1 MIDVPK
7 GFRFSGVS
15 AGIKADASKNDMALI
30 SSGEGCAVAGVYTQN
45 LVVAAPVVLD
55 RQRTPSNSIRGV
67 IVNSGNANACTGQQ
81 GFTNAEAMA
90 AATAAEIGCLPEE
103 VLVMSTGI
111 IGVQLPMDKIV
122 EGVKLLNASNGEDE
136 KSLLDAADGFLTTD
150 NGRKT
155 CSRQIDV
162 GSDRITIS
170 GIAKGAGMIG
180 INMATFL
187 SVVMTDANID
197 AATLQSI
204 QSRVI
209 ETTFNCVSVEG
220 HTSTNDTFLLMASG
234 AVGDPLNS
242 EQLQEF
248 EAALGEVCLEL
259 AKMIPADGEGASHVL
274 AIEVIG
280 TGSDDEARVIAETV
294 ANSNLVKTCVAG
306 NDPNWGRIV
315 SAAGYAGVDIDADQI
330 VLHLLGQK
338 LFEHSEPVAF
348 NEAELS
354 AEMKNNREISIRL
367 AVGSGSGKAMIW
379 TSDLTTDYVVFN
391 ADYHT

>member
-1 MIDVPK
+1 MDVPK
-7 GFRFSGVS
+7 GFKFAGVS
-15 AGIKADASKNDMALI
+15 AGIKADSSKKDMALI
-30 SSGEGCAVAGVYTQN
+30 ASDGPCAVAGVYTQN
-45 LVVAAPVVLD
+45 LVVAAPVTLD

-81 GFTNAEAMA
+81 GCANAEAMA
-90 AATAAEIGCLPEE
+90 ASAAAEIGCEAEE

-111 IGVQLPMDKIV
+111 IGVQLPMEKILD
-122 EGVKLLNASNGEDE
+122 GARHLGPLLGGDGE
-136 KSLLDAADGFLTTD
+136 SFLAAADGFLTTD
-150 NGRKT
+150 NGRKIS
-155 CSRQIDV
+155 SRQIDI
-162 GSDRITIS
+162 GSEQITIA

-187 SVVMTDANID
+187 SVVMTDAKID

-209 ETTFNCVSVEG
+209 QTTFNCVSVEG

-234 AVGDPLNS
+234 AVGNS
-242 EQLQEF
+242 LSADELQEF
-248 EAALGEVCLEL
+248 ESVLEEVCLDL

-274 AIEVIG
+274 EIEVSG
-280 TGSDDEARVIAETV
+280 AGCDHDARVIAETV
-294 ANSNLVKTCVAG
+294 AHSNLVKTCITG

-315 SAAGYAGVDIDADQI
+315 SAVGYAGIDIDADQI

-338 LFEHSEPVAF
+338 LFEHSEPVVF
-348 NEAELS
+348 NAAKMSS
-354 AEMKNNREISIRL
+354 AMRNNREISIQLR
-367 AVGSGSGKAMIW
+367 VGIGSGNAKIW

>member
-1 MIDVPK
+1 MDVPK
-7 GFRFSGVS
+7 GFKFAGVS
-15 AGIKADASKNDMALI
+15 AGIKADSAKKDMALI
-30 SSGEGCAVAGVYTQN
+30 APNGPCAVAGVYTQN
-45 LVVAAPVVLD
+45 LVVAAPVTLD

-81 GFTNAEAMA
+81 GCANAEAMA
-90 AATAAEIGCLPEE
+90 ASAAAEIGCEAEE

-111 IGVQLPMDKIV
+111 IGVQLPMEKILD
-122 EGVKLLNASNGEDE
+122 GARHLG
-136 KSLLDAADGFLTTD
+136 SLLGGDGESFLAAADGFLTTD
-150 NGRKT
+150 NGRKIS
-155 CSRQIDV
+155 SRQIDI
-162 GSDRITIS
+162 GSEQITIA

-209 ETTFNCVSVEG
+209 QTTFNCVSVEG

-234 AVGDPLNS
+234 AVGNS
-242 EQLQEF
+242 LSGEELQEF
-248 EAALGEVCLEL
+248 ETVLEEVCLDL

-274 AIEVIG
+274 EIEVSG
-280 TGSDDEARVIAETV
+280 ADSDNDARVIAETV
-294 ANSNLVKTCVAG
+294 ANSNLVKTCIAG

-315 SAAGYAGVDIDADQI
+315 SAVGYAGIDIDSDHI

-338 LFEHSEPVAF
+338 LFEHSEPVVF
-348 NEAELS
+348 NTAQLS
-354 AEMKNNREISIRL
+354 DSMSNNREISIQLR
-367 AVGSGSGKAMIW
+367 VGSGSGNAKIW

>member
-1 MIDVPK
+1 MDVPK
-7 GFRFSGVS
+7 GFKFAGVS
-15 AGIKADASKNDMALI
+15 AGIKADSAKKDMALI
-30 SSGEGCAVAGVYTQN
+30 APNGPCAVAGVYTQN
-45 LVVAAPVVLD
+45 LVVAAPVTLD

-81 GFTNAEAMA
+81 GCANAEAMA
-90 AATAAEIGCLPEE
+90 VSAATEIGCEAEE

-111 IGVQLPMDKIV
+111 IGVQLPMEKILD
-122 EGVKLLNASNGEDE
+122 GARDLGTSLSGDGE
-136 KSLLDAADGFLTTD
+136 SFLAAADGFLTTD
-150 NGRKT
+150 NGRKIS
-155 CSRQIDV
+155 SRQVNI
-162 GSDRITIS
+162 GSEQITIA

-209 ETTFNCVSVEG
+209 QTTFNCVSVEG

-234 AVGDPLNS
+234 AVGNS
-242 EQLQEF
+242 LSGEELQEF
-248 EAALGEVCLEL
+248 ETVLEEVCLDL

-274 AIEVIG
+274 EIEVSG
-280 TGSDDEARVIAETV
+280 ADSDNDARVIAETV
-294 ANSNLVKTCVAG
+294 ANSNLVKTCIAG

-315 SAAGYAGVDIDADQI
+315 SAVGYAGIDIDADHI

-338 LFEHSEPVAF
+338 LFEHSEPVVF
-348 NEAELS
+348 NTAQLS
-354 AEMKNNREISIRL
+354 DSMSNNREISIQLR
-367 AVGSGSGKAMIW
+367 VGSGSGNAKIW

>member
-1 MIDVPK
+1 MDVPK
-7 GFRFSGVS
+7 GFKFAGVS
-15 AGIKADASKNDMALI
+15 AGIKADSSKKDMALI
-30 SSGEGCAVAGVYTQN
+30 ASDGPCAVAGVYTQN
-45 LVVAAPVVLD
+45 LVVAAPVTLD

-81 GFTNAEAMA
+81 GCANAEAMA
-90 AATAAEIGCLPEE
+90 ASAAAEIGCEAEE

-111 IGVQLPMDKIV
+111 IGVQLPMEKILD
-122 EGVKLLNASNGEDE
+122 GARHLG
-136 KSLLDAADGFLTTD
+136 SLLGGDGESFLAAADGFLTTD
-150 NGRKT
+150 NGRKIS
-155 CSRQIDV
+155 SRQIDI
-162 GSDRITIS
+162 GSEQITIA

-187 SVVMTDANID
+187 SVVMTDAKID

-209 ETTFNCVSVEG
+209 QTTFNCVSVEG

-234 AVGDPLNS
+234 AVGNS
-242 EQLQEF
+242 LSAEELQEF
-248 EAALGEVCLEL
+248 ESVLEEVCLDL

-274 AIEVIG
+274 EIEVSG
-280 TGSDDEARVIAETV
+280 AGCDHDARVIAETV
-294 ANSNLVKTCVAG
+294 AHSNLVKTCITG

-315 SAAGYAGVDIDADQI
+315 SAVGYAGIDIDADQI

-338 LFEHSEPVAF
+338 LFEHSEPVVF
-348 NEAELS
+348 NAAKMSS
-354 AEMKNNREISIRL
+354 AMRNNREISIQLR
-367 AVGSGSGKAMIW
+367 VGIGSGNAKIW

>member
-1 MIDVPK
+1 MDVPK
-7 GFRFSGVS
+7 GFKFAGVS
-15 AGIKADASKNDMALI
+15 AGIKADSSKKDMTLI
-30 SSGEGCAVAGVYTQN
+30 APDGPCAVAGVYTQN
-45 LVVAAPVVLD
+45 LVVAAPVTLD

-81 GFTNAEAMA
+81 GCANAEAMA
-90 AATAAEIGCLPEE
+90 ASAAAEIGCEAEE

-111 IGVQLPMDKIV
+111 IGVQLPMEKILD
-122 EGVKLLNASNGEDE
+122 GARHLG
-136 KSLLDAADGFLTTD
+136 SLLGGDGESFLAAADGFLTTD
-150 NGRKT
+150 NGRKIS
-155 CSRQIDV
+155 SRQIDI
-162 GSDRITIS
+162 GSEQITIA

-187 SVVMTDANID
+187 SVVMTDAKID

-209 ETTFNCVSVEG
+209 QTTFNCVSVEG

-234 AVGDPLNS
+234 AVGNS
-242 EQLQEF
+242 LSADELQEF
-248 EAALGEVCLEL
+248 ESVLEEVCLDL

-274 AIEVIG
+274 EIEVSG
-280 TGSDDEARVIAETV
+280 AGCDHDARVIAETV
-294 ANSNLVKTCVAG
+294 AHSNLVKTCITG

-315 SAAGYAGVDIDADQI
+315 SAVGYAGIDIDADQI

-338 LFEHSEPVAF
+338 LFEHSEPVVF
-348 NEAELS
+348 NAAKMSS
-354 AEMKNNREISIRL
+354 AMRNNREISIQLR
-367 AVGSGSGKAMIW
+367 VGIGSGNAKIW

>member
-1 MIDVPK
+1 MDVPK
-7 GFRFSGVS
+7 GFKFAGVS
-15 AGIKADASKNDMALI
+15 AGIKADSSKKDMALI
-30 SSGEGCAVAGVYTQN
+30 ASDGPCAVAGVYTQN
-45 LVVAAPVVLD
+45 LVVAAPVTLD

-81 GFTNAEAMA
+81 GCANAEAMA
-90 AATAAEIGCLPEE
+90 ASAAAEIGCEAEE

-111 IGVQLPMDKIV
+111 IGVQLPMEKILD
-122 EGVKLLNASNGEDE
+122 GARHLG
-136 KSLLDAADGFLTTD
+136 SLLGGDGESFLAAADGFLTTD
-150 NGRKT
+150 NGRKIS
-155 CSRQIDV
+155 SRQIDI
-162 GSDRITIS
+162 GSEQITIA

-187 SVVMTDANID
+187 SVVMTDAKID

-209 ETTFNCVSVEG
+209 QTTFNCVSVEG

-234 AVGDPLNS
+234 AVGNTLSAD
-242 EQLQEF
+242 ELQEF
-248 EAALGEVCLEL
+248 ESVLEEVCLDL

-274 AIEVIG
+274 EIEVSG
-280 TGSDDEARVIAETV
+280 AGCDHDARVIAETV
-294 ANSNLVKTCVAG
+294 AHSNLVKTCITG

-315 SAAGYAGVDIDADQI
+315 SAVGYAGIDIDADQI

-338 LFEHSEPVAF
+338 LFEHSEPVVF
-348 NEAELS
+348 NAAKMSS
-354 AEMKNNREISIRL
+354 AMRNNREISIQLR
-367 AVGSGSGKAMIW
+367 VGSGSGNAKIW

>member
-1 MIDVPK
+1 MDVPK
-7 GFRFSGVS
+7 GFKFAGVS
-15 AGIKADASKNDMALI
+15 AGIKADSAKKDMALI
-30 SSGEGCAVAGVYTQN
+30 APNGPCAVAGVYTQN
-45 LVVAAPVVLD
+45 LVVAAPVTLD

-81 GFTNAEAMA
+81 GCANAEAMA
-90 AATAAEIGCLPEE
+90 ASAATEIGCEAEE

-111 IGVQLPMDKIV
+111 IGVQLPMEKILD
-122 EGVKLLNASNGEDE
+122 GARDLGTSLSGDGE
-136 KSLLDAADGFLTTD
+136 SFLAAADGFLTTD
-150 NGRKT
+150 NGPKIS
-155 CSRQIDV
+155 SRQVNI
-162 GSDRITIS
+162 GSEQITIA

-209 ETTFNCVSVEG
+209 QTTFNCVSVEG

-234 AVGDPLNS
+234 AVGNS
-242 EQLQEF
+242 LSGEELQEF
-248 EAALGEVCLEL
+248 ETVLEEVCLDL
-259 AKMIPADGEGASHVL
+259 ARMIPADGEGASHVL
-274 AIEVIG
+274 EIEVSG
-280 TGSDDEARVIAETV
+280 ADSDDDARVIAETV
-294 ANSNLVKTCVAG
+294 ANSNLVKTCIAG

-315 SAAGYAGVDIDADQI
+315 SAVGYAGIDIDADHI

-338 LFEHSEPVAF
+338 LFEHSEPVVF
-348 NEAELS
+348 NTAQLS
-354 AEMKNNREISIRL
+354 DSMSNNREISIQLR
-367 AVGSGSGKAMIW
+367 VGSGSGNAKIW

>member
-1 MIDVPK
+1 MDVPK
-7 GFRFSGVS
+7 GFKFAGVS
-15 AGIKADASKNDMALI
+15 AGIKADSAKKDMALI
-30 SSGEGCAVAGVYTQN
+30 APNGPCAVAGVYTQN
-45 LVVAAPVVLD
+45 LVVAAPVTLD

-81 GFTNAEAMA
+81 GCANAEAMA
-90 AATAAEIGCLPEE
+90 ASAAAEIGCEAEE

-111 IGVQLPMDKIV
+111 IGVQLPMEKILD
-122 EGVKLLNASNGEDE
+122 GARDLGTLLSGDSQSFLA
-136 KSLLDAADGFLTTD
+136 AADGFLTTD
-150 NGRKT
+150 NGPKIS
-155 CSRQIDV
+155 SRQVNI
-162 GSDRITIS
+162 GSEQITIA

-187 SVVMTDANID
+187 SVVMTDAKID

-209 ETTFNCVSVEG
+209 QTTFNCVSVEG

-234 AVGDPLNS
+234 AVGNS
-242 EQLQEF
+242 LSGEELQEF
-248 EAALGEVCLEL
+248 ETVLEEVCLDL

-274 AIEVIG
+274 EIEVSG
-280 TGSDDEARVIAETV
+280 ADSDNDARVIAETV
-294 ANSNLVKTCVAG
+294 ANSNLVKTCIAG

-315 SAAGYAGVDIDADQI
+315 SAVGYAGIDIDSDHI

-338 LFEHSEPVAF
+338 LFEHSEPVVF
-348 NEAELS
+348 NTAQLS
-354 AEMKNNREISIRL
+354 DSMSNNREISIQLR
-367 AVGSGSGKAMIW
+367 VGSGSGNAKIW

>member
-1 MIDVPK
+1 MDVPK
-7 GFRFSGVS
+7 GFKFAGVS
-15 AGIKADASKNDMALI
+15 AGIKADSSKKDMALI
-30 SSGEGCAVAGVYTQN
+30 APDGPCAVAGVYTQN
-45 LVVAAPVVLD
+45 LVVAAPVTLD

-81 GFTNAEAMA
+81 GCDNAEAMA
-90 AATAAEIGCLPEE
+90 ASAATEIGCEAEE

-111 IGVQLPMDKIV
+111 IGVQLPMEKILD
-122 EGVKLLNASNGEDE
+122 GARHLGPLLGGDGE
-136 KSLLDAADGFLTTD
+136 SFLAAADGFLTTD
-150 NGRKT
+150 NGRKIS
-155 CSRQIDV
+155 SRQVDI
-162 GSDRITIS
+162 GSEQITIA

-209 ETTFNCVSVEG
+209 QTTFNCVSVEG

-234 AVGDPLNS
+234 AVGNS
-242 EQLQEF
+242 LSAEELQEF
-248 EAALGEVCLEL
+248 ESVLEEICLDL

-274 AIEVIG
+274 EIEVSG
-280 TGSDDEARVIAETV
+280 AGCDHDARVIAETV
-294 ANSNLVKTCVAG
+294 AHSNLVKTCITG

-315 SAAGYAGVDIDADQI
+315 SAVGYAGIDIDADQI

-338 LFEHSEPVAF
+338 LFEHSEPVVF
-348 NEAELS
+348 NAAKLS
-354 AEMKNNREISIRL
+354 SAMRNNREILIQLR
-367 AVGSGSGKAMIW
+367 VGSGSGNAKIW

>member
-1 MIDVPK
+1 MDVPK
-7 GFRFSGVS
+7 GFKFAGVS
-15 AGIKADASKNDMALI
+15 AGIKADSAKKDMALI
-30 SSGEGCAVAGVYTQN
+30 APNGPCAVAGVYTQN
-45 LVVAAPVVLD
+45 LVVAAPVTLD

-81 GFTNAEAMA
+81 GCANAEAMA
-90 AATAAEIGCLPEE
+90 ASAATEIGCEAEE

-111 IGVQLPMDKIV
+111 IGVQLPMEKILD
-122 EGVKLLNASNGEDE
+122 GARDLGTSLSGDGE
-136 KSLLDAADGFLTTD
+136 SFLAAADGFLTTD
-150 NGRKT
+150 NGPKIS
-155 CSRQIDV
+155 SRQVNI
-162 GSDRITIS
+162 GSEQITIA

-204 QSRVI
+204 QARVI
-209 ETTFNCVSVEG
+209 QTTFNCVSVEG

-234 AVGDPLNS
+234 AVGNS
-242 EQLQEF
+242 LSGEELQEF
-248 EAALGEVCLEL
+248 ETVLEEVCLDL

-274 AIEVIG
+274 EIEVSG
-280 TGSDDEARVIAETV
+280 ADSDNDARVIAETV
-294 ANSNLVKTCVAG
+294 ANSNLVKTCIAG

-315 SAAGYAGVDIDADQI
+315 SAVGYAGIDIDSDHI

-338 LFEHSEPVAF
+338 LFEHSEPVVF
-348 NEAELS
+348 NTAQLS
-354 AEMKNNREISIRL
+354 DSMSNNREISIQLR
-367 AVGSGSGKAMIW
+367 VGSGSGNAKIW

>member
-1 MIDVPK
+1 MDVPK
-7 GFRFSGVS
+7 GFKFAGVS
-15 AGIKADASKNDMALI
+15 AGIKADSAKKDMALI
-30 SSGEGCAVAGVYTQN
+30 APNGPCAVAGVYTQN
-45 LVVAAPVVLD
+45 LVVAAPVTLD

-81 GFTNAEAMA
+81 GCANAEAMA
-90 AATAAEIGCLPEE
+90 ASAATEIGCEAEE

-111 IGVQLPMDKIV
+111 IGVQLPMEKILD
-122 EGVKLLNASNGEDE
+122 GARDLGTSLSGDGE
-136 KSLLDAADGFLTTD
+136 SFLAAADGFLTTD
-150 NGRKT
+150 NGRKIS
-155 CSRQIDV
+155 SRQVNI
-162 GSDRITIS
+162 GSEQITIA

-209 ETTFNCVSVEG
+209 QTTFNCVSVEG

-234 AVGDPLNS
+234 AVGNS
-242 EQLQEF
+242 LSGEELQEF
-248 EAALGEVCLEL
+248 ETVLEEVCLDL

-274 AIEVIG
+274 EIEVSG
-280 TGSDDEARVIAETV
+280 ADSDNDARVIAETV
-294 ANSNLVKTCVAG
+294 ANSNLVKTCIAG

-315 SAAGYAGVDIDADQI
+315 SAVGYAGIDIDADHI

-338 LFEHSEPVAF
+338 LFEHSEPVVF
-348 NEAELS
+348 NTAQLS
-354 AEMKNNREISIRL
+354 DSMSNNREISIQLR
-367 AVGSGSGKAMIW
+367 VGSGSGNAKIW

>member
-1 MIDVPK
+1 MDVPK
-7 GFRFSGVS
+7 GFTFAGVS
-15 AGIKADASKNDMALI
+15 AGIKADSSKKDMTLI
-30 SSGEGCAVAGVYTQN
+30 APDGPCAVAGVYTQN
-45 LVVAAPVVLD
+45 LVVAAPVTLD

-81 GFTNAEAMA
+81 GCANAEAMA
-90 AATAAEIGCLPEE
+90 ASAAAEIGCEAEE

-111 IGVQLPMDKIV
+111 IGVQLPMEKILD
-122 EGVKLLNASNGEDE
+122 GARHLG
-136 KSLLDAADGFLTTD
+136 SLLGGDGESFLAAADGFLTTD
-150 NGRKT
+150 NGRKIS
-155 CSRQIDV
+155 SRQIDI
-162 GSDRITIS
+162 GSEQITIA

-187 SVVMTDANID
+187 SVVMTDAKID

-209 ETTFNCVSVEG
+209 QTTFNCVSVEG

-234 AVGDPLNS
+234 AVGNS
-242 EQLQEF
+242 LSADELQEF
-248 EAALGEVCLEL
+248 ESVLEEVCLDL

-274 AIEVIG
+274 EIEVSG
-280 TGSDDEARVIAETV
+280 AGCDHDARVIAETV
-294 ANSNLVKTCVAG
+294 AHSNLVKTCITG

-315 SAAGYAGVDIDADQI
+315 SAVGYAGIDIDADQI

-338 LFEHSEPVAF
+338 LFERSEPVVF
-348 NEAELS
+348 NAAKMSS
-354 AEMKNNREISIRL
+354 AMRNNREISIQLR
-367 AVGSGSGKAMIW
+367 VGSGSGNAKIW

>member
-1 MIDVPK
+1 MDVPK
-7 GFRFSGVS
+7 GFKFAGVS
-15 AGIKADASKNDMALI
+15 AGIKADSAKKDMALI
-30 SSGEGCAVAGVYTQN
+30 APNGPCAVAGVYTQN
-45 LVVAAPVVLD
+45 LVVAAPVTLD

-81 GFTNAEAMA
+81 GCANAEAMA
-90 AATAAEIGCLPEE
+90 ASAATEIGCEAEE

-111 IGVQLPMDKIV
+111 IGVQLPMEKILD
-122 EGVKLLNASNGEDE
+122 GARDLGTSLSGDGE
-136 KSLLDAADGFLTTD
+136 SFLAAADGFLTTD
-150 NGRKT
+150 NGPKIS
-155 CSRQIDV
+155 SRQVNI
-162 GSDRITIS
+162 GSEQITIA

-204 QSRVI
+204 QARVI
-209 ETTFNCVSVEG
+209 QTTFNCVSVEG

-234 AVGDPLNS
+234 AVGNS
-242 EQLQEF
+242 LSAEELQEF
-248 EAALGEVCLEL
+248 ETVLEEVCLDL

-274 AIEVIG
+274 EIEVSG
-280 TGSDDEARVIAETV
+280 ADSDNDARVIAETV
-294 ANSNLVKTCVAG
+294 ANSNLVKICIAG

-315 SAAGYAGVDIDADQI
+315 SAVGYAGIDIDSDHI

-338 LFEHSEPVAF
+338 LFEHSEPVVF
-348 NEAELS
+348 NTAQLS
-354 AEMKNNREISIRL
+354 DSMSNNREISIQLR
-367 AVGSGSGKAMIW
+367 VGSGSGNAKIW

>member
-1 MIDVPK
+1 MDVPK
-7 GFRFSGVS
+7 GFKFAGVS
-15 AGIKADASKNDMALI
+15 AGIKADSSKKDMALI
-30 SSGEGCAVAGVYTQN
+30 APDGPCAVAGVYTRN
-45 LVVAAPVVLD
+45 LVVAAPVTLD

-81 GFTNAEAMA
+81 GCANAEAMA
-90 AATAAEIGCLPEE
+90 ASAAAEIGCEAEE

-111 IGVQLPMDKIV
+111 IGVQLPMEKILD
-122 EGVKLLNASNGEDE
+122 GARHLG
-136 KSLLDAADGFLTTD
+136 SLLGGDGESFLAAADGFLTTD
-150 NGRKT
+150 NGRKIS
-155 CSRQIDV
+155 SRQVDI
-162 GSDRITIS
+162 GSEQITIA

-187 SVVMTDANID
+187 SVVMTDAKID

-209 ETTFNCVSVEG
+209 QTTFNCVSVEG

-234 AVGDPLNS
+234 AVGNS
-242 EQLQEF
+242 LSAEELQEF
-248 EAALGEVCLEL
+248 ESVLEEVCLDL

-274 AIEVIG
+274 EIEVSG
-280 TGSDDEARVIAETV
+280 AGCDHDARVIAETV
-294 ANSNLVKTCVAG
+294 AHSNLVKTCITG

-315 SAAGYAGVDIDADQI
+315 SAVGYAGVDIDADQI

-338 LFEHSEPVAF
+338 LFEHSEPVVFDA
-348 NEAELS
+348 AKLS
-354 AEMKNNREISIRL
+354 SAMRNNREISIQLR
-367 AVGSGSGKAMIW
+367 VGSGSGNAKIW

>member
-1 MIDVPK
+1 MDVPK
-7 GFRFSGVS
+7 GFKFAGVS
-15 AGIKADASKNDMALI
+15 AGIKADSAKKDMALI
-30 SSGEGCAVAGVYTQN
+30 APNGPCAVAGVYTQN
-45 LVVAAPVVLD
+45 LVVAAPVTLD

-81 GFTNAEAMA
+81 GCANAEAMA
-90 AATAAEIGCLPEE
+90 ASAAAEIGCEAEE

-111 IGVQLPMDKIV
+111 IGVQLPMEKILD
-122 EGVKLLNASNGEDE
+122 GARHLG
-136 KSLLDAADGFLTTD
+136 SLLGGDGESFLAAADGFLTTD
-150 NGRKT
+150 NGRKVS
-155 CSRQIDV
+155 SRQVEI
-162 GSDRITIS
+162 GSEQITIA

-209 ETTFNCVSVEG
+209 QTTFNCVSVEG

-234 AVGDPLNS
+234 AVGNS
-242 EQLQEF
+242 LSAEELQEF
-248 EAALGEVCLEL
+248 ESVLEEVCLDL

-274 AIEVIG
+274 EIEVSG
-280 TGSDDEARVIAETV
+280 AGSNDDARVIAETV
-294 ANSNLVKTCVAG
+294 ANSNLVKTCIAG

-315 SAAGYAGVDIDADQI
+315 SAVGYAGIDIDADHI

-338 LFEHSEPVAF
+338 LFEHSEPVVF
-348 NEAELS
+348 NTAQLS
-354 AEMKNNREISIRL
+354 DSMSNNREISIQLR
-367 AVGSGSGKAMIW
+367 VGSGSGNAKIW

>member
-1 MIDVPK
+1 MDVPK
-7 GFRFSGVS
+7 GFKFAGVS
-15 AGIKADASKNDMALI
+15 AGIKADSAKKDMALI
-30 SSGEGCAVAGVYTQN
+30 APNGPCAVAGVYTQN
-45 LVVAAPVVLD
+45 LVVAAPVTLD

-81 GFTNAEAMA
+81 GCANAEAMA
-90 AATAAEIGCLPEE
+90 ASAATEIGCEAEE

-111 IGVQLPMDKIV
+111 IGVQLPMEKILD
-122 EGVKLLNASNGEDE
+122 GARDLGTSLSGDGE
-136 KSLLDAADGFLTTD
+136 SFLAAADGFLTTD
-150 NGRKT
+150 NGRKIS
-155 CSRQIDV
+155 SRQVNI
-162 GSDRITIS
+162 GSEQITIA

-209 ETTFNCVSVEG
+209 QTTFNCVSVEG

-234 AVGDPLNS
+234 AVGNS
-242 EQLQEF
+242 LSGEELQEF
-248 EAALGEVCLEL
+248 ETVLEEVCLDL

-274 AIEVIG
+274 EIEVSG
-280 TGSDDEARVIAETV
+280 ADSDNDARVIAETV
-294 ANSNLVKTCVAG
+294 ANSNLVKTCIAG

-315 SAAGYAGVDIDADQI
+315 SAVGYAGIDIDADHI

-338 LFEHSEPVAF
+338 LFEHSEPVVFDAPQ
-348 NEAELS
+348 LS
-354 AEMKNNREISIRL
+354 SAMSSNREISIQLR
-367 AVGSGSGKAMIW
+367 VGSGSGNAKIW

>member
-1 MIDVPK
+1 MDVPK
-7 GFRFSGVS
+7 GFKFAGVS
-15 AGIKADASKNDMALI
+15 AGIKADSSTKDMTLI
-30 SSGEGCAVAGVYTQN
+30 APDGPCAVAGVYTQN
-45 LVVAAPVVLD
+45 LVVAAPVTLD

-81 GFTNAEAMA
+81 GCANAEAMA
-90 AATAAEIGCLPEE
+90 ASAAAEIGCEAEE

-111 IGVQLPMDKIV
+111 IGVQLPMEKILD
-122 EGVKLLNASNGEDE
+122 GARHLG
-136 KSLLDAADGFLTTD
+136 SLLGGDGESFLAAADGFLTTD
-150 NGRKT
+150 NGRKIS
-155 CSRQIDV
+155 SRQVEI
-162 GSDRITIS
+162 GSEQITIA

-209 ETTFNCVSVEG
+209 QTTFNCVSVEG

-234 AVGDPLNS
+234 AVGNS
-242 EQLQEF
+242 LSAEELQEF
-248 EAALGEVCLEL
+248 ESVLEEVCLDL

-274 AIEVIG
+274 EIEVSG
-280 TGSDDEARVIAETV
+280 AGSNDDARVIAETV
-294 ANSNLVKTCVAG
+294 ANSNLVKTCIAG

-315 SAAGYAGVDIDADQI
+315 SAVGYAGIDIDADHI

-338 LFEHSEPVAF
+338 LFEHSEPVVF
-348 NEAELS
+348 NTAQLS
-354 AEMKNNREISIRL
+354 DSMSNNREISIQLR
-367 AVGSGSGKAMIW
+367 VGSGSGNAKIW

>member
-1 MIDVPK
+1 MIAIPK
-7 GFRFSGVS
+7 GFRFAGIS
-15 AGIKADASKNDMALI
+15 AGIKADMSKKDMSLI
-30 SSGEGCAVAGVYTQN
+30 FTDDACAVAGVYTQN
-45 LVVAAPVVLD
+45 LVVAAPVTLD
-55 RQRTPSNSIRGV
+55 RQRTPSNAIRGV

-81 GFTNAEAMA
+81 GFANTEAMCA
-90 AATAAEIGCLPEE
+90 AGAAEIGCAPEE

-111 IGVQLPMDKIV
+111 IGVQLPMKKIIA
-122 EGVKLLNASNGEDE
+122 GAKLLGTSRGEDSE
-136 KSLLDAADGFLTTD
+136 AFLAAADGFLTTD

-155 CSRQIDV
+155 AGRQVEI
-162 GSDRITIS
+162 GGQQITIT

-187 SVVMTDANID
+187 SVVMTDARID
-197 AATLQSI
+197 AATLQAI

-209 ETTFNCVSVEG
+209 QSTFNCVSVEG

-234 AVGDPLNS
+234 VVGSELNA
-242 EQLQEF
+242 EELAQF
-248 EAALGEVCLEL
+248 EGVLEEVCLEL

-274 AIEVIG
+274 EIDVSGA
-280 TGSDDEARVIAETV
+280 GSDEDAREIAEAV

-315 SAAGYAGVDIDADQI
+315 SAVGYAGIDIDADQI

-338 LFEHSEPVAF
+338 LFEQSEPVTFDESA
-348 NEAELS
+348 LS
-354 AEMKNNREISIRL
+354 DAMRTSKEISIQL
-367 AVGSGSGKAMIW
+367 TVGSGPGSAKIW

>member
-1 MIDVPK
+1 MDVPK
-7 GFRFSGVS
+7 GFKFAGVS
-15 AGIKADASKNDMALI
+15 AGIKADSSKKDMALI
-30 SSGEGCAVAGVYTQN
+30 APDGPCAVAGVYTQN
-45 LVVAAPVVLD
+45 LVVAAPVTLD

-81 GFTNAEAMA
+81 GCANAEAMA
-90 AATAAEIGCLPEE
+90 ASAAAEIGCEAEE

-111 IGVQLPMDKIV
+111 IGVQLPMEKILD
-122 EGVKLLNASNGEDE
+122 GARHLG
-136 KSLLDAADGFLTTD
+136 SLLGGDGESFLAAADGFLTTD
-150 NGRKT
+150 NGRKIS
-155 CSRQIDV
+155 SRQVDI
-162 GSDRITIS
+162 GSEQITIA

-187 SVVMTDANID
+187 SVVMTDAKID

-209 ETTFNCVSVEG
+209 QTTFNCVSVEG

-234 AVGDPLNS
+234 AVGNS
-242 EQLQEF
+242 LSAEELQEF
-248 EAALGEVCLEL
+248 ESVLEEVCLDL

-274 AIEVIG
+274 EIEVSG
-280 TGSDDEARVIAETV
+280 AGCDHDARVIAETV
-294 ANSNLVKTCVAG
+294 AHSNLVKTCITG

-315 SAAGYAGVDIDADQI
+315 SAVGYAGVDIDADQI

-338 LFEHSEPVAF
+338 LFEHSEPVVFDA
-348 NEAELS
+348 AKLS
-354 AEMKNNREISIRL
+354 SAMRNNREISIQLR
-367 AVGSGSGKAMIW
+367 VGSGSGNAKIW

>member
-1 MIDVPK
+1 MDVPK
-7 GFRFSGVS
+7 GFKFAGVS
-15 AGIKADASKNDMALI
+15 AGIKADSAKKDMALI
-30 SSGEGCAVAGVYTQN
+30 APNGPCAVAGVYTQN
-45 LVVAAPVVLD
+45 LVVAAPVTLD

-81 GFTNAEAMA
+81 GCANAEAMA
-90 AATAAEIGCLPEE
+90 ASAATEIGCEAEE

-111 IGVQLPMDKIV
+111 IGVQLPMEKILDGARDLGTSLSGDV
-122 EGVKLLNASNGEDE
+122 ESFLA
-136 KSLLDAADGFLTTD
+136 AADGFLTTD
-150 NGRKT
+150 NGRKI
-155 CSRQIDV
+155 SRRQVEI
-162 GSDRITIS
+162 GSEQITIA

-209 ETTFNCVSVEG
+209 QTTFNCVSVEG

-234 AVGDPLNS
+234 AVGNS
-242 EQLQEF
+242 LSAKELQEF
-248 EAALGEVCLEL
+248 ESVLEEVCLDL

-274 AIEVIG
+274 EIEVSG
-280 TGSDDEARVIAETV
+280 AGSNDDARVIAETV
-294 ANSNLVKTCVAG
+294 GNSNLVKTCIAG

-315 SAAGYAGVDIDADQI
+315 SAVGYAGIDIDADHI

-338 LFEHSEPVAF
+338 LFEHSEPVVF
-348 NEAELS
+348 NAGQLS
-354 AEMKNNREISIRL
+354 NAMSNNREISIQLR
-367 AVGSGSGKAMIW
+367 VGSGSGNAKIW